1 MENIYSITISP
12 PLGGSPDFVG
22 YMVVNTSV
30 TPNLVTAFYDINE
43 PNNNIFLNDNLGGAD
58 NQFDTTTLLF
68 NTGINIDISTNSV
81 LLNYNS
87 VSGFSGDPTY
97 TILKL
102 SNNNGSNEYSTNSID
117 GLNTSIFSGQN
128 TLSIALISYSPTNVF
143 SNFPFSLNYSN
154 ANFLPIDG
162 DTYQLLDVS
171 QVVLSTFVASNSVT
185 SFVFD
190 NIVLG
195 NINSNTLQLVDTT
208 SLFVVD
214 NQIIINVIP
223 REISF
228 VTNPSVVISSVPF
241 ILDFSDNAVLPINGR
256 TYQLLDG
263 SLNVLSSFDASNS
276 AVVFEFENVILSN
289 TTNTNISKT
298 LYIKDF
304 STSSTLY
311 TIQVTV
317 EQVVID
323 YTPKT
328 ANSGISFGL
337 TYSNNS
343 MIPIIG
349 HTYNLIDISTNNI
362 LSTFN
367 PSQQVNNYSFYG
379 IIINNTDVN
388 TITKTLKVFDVT
400 TNSII
405 DTCIIIINPSS
416 INQNGN
422 FITLSGTTGYANW
435 NMNGQHISRDNEG
448 QGLSNSVSFAASLS
462 NGELSILSQSFTTIP
477 RASYNLSY
485 YIYNSGAN
493 QQPELFQA
501 LWNGNLIQESVIN
514 NSNDI
519 GSNDDVWIKRTF
531 SNLIATGS
539 TTNLQFIGAQDATYF
554 KISNVFVTLQSLPS
568 VVRSQVP
575 CFKEDTKILC
585 FIDNEEKYI
594 PIQNI
599 RKGILVKTLK
609 NGYVPVKL
617 IGKSKLYN
625 SGNRERIKERLYK
638 CVKDKYPTLFED
650 LYITGCHSILVET
663 LTQEQKEKTRE
674 MLTMLY
680 KTEDLFRLM
689 ACLDEKAEPFEEE
702 GLYTIWHL
710 ALDNEDYY
718 MNYGIYA
725 NGLLVETCS
734 QRYLK
739 ELSNMELIE

>member
-1 MENIYSITISP
+1 MILTQTDVLSII
-12 PLGGSPDFVG
+12 
-22 YMVVNTSV
+22 
-30 TPNLVTAFYDINE
+30 
-43 PNNNIFLNDNLGGAD
+43 
-58 NQFDTTTLLF
+58 DTTASTTV
-68 NTGINIDISTNSV
+68 NGNI
-81 LLNYNS
+81 S
-87 VSGFSGDPTY
+87 VS
-97 TILKL
+97 
-102 SNNNGSNEYSTNSID
+102 
-117 GLNTSIFSGQN
+117 
-128 TLSIALISYSPTNVF
+128 
-143 SNFPFSLNYSN
+143 
-154 ANFLPIDG
+154 
-162 DTYQLLDVS
+162 
-171 QVVLSTFVASNSVT
+171 
-185 SFVFD
+185 
-190 NIVLG
+190 
-195 NINSNTLQLVDTT
+195 
-208 SLFVVD
+208 
-214 NQIIINVIP
+214 VIP

-228 VTNPSVVISSVPF
+228 VTNPSVVISGVPF
-241 ILDFSDNAVLPINGR
+241 ILDFSDNAVLPINGD

-276 AVVFEFENVILSN
+276 VAVFEFENVILSN

-298 LYIKDF
+298 LYIKDLF
-304 STSSTLY
+304 TSSTLY

-323 YTPKT
+323 YTPKS

-367 PSQQVNNYSFYG
+367 PSQQVNNYMFYG

-388 TITKTLKVFDVT
+388 TITKTLNVFDVT
-400 TNSII
+400 ANTII
-405 DTCIIIINPSS
+405 DTCTIIINPSS

-422 FITLSGTTGYANW
+422 FITLSGTTGYTNW
-435 NMNGQHISRDNEG
+435 NMNGQNISRGGAG
-448 QGLSNSVSFAASLS
+448 QGLSNSVSFAANLS
-462 NGELSILSQSFTTIP
+462 QGELSILSQSFTTIP

-514 NSNDI
+514 NSNDT
-519 GSNDDVWIKRTF
+519 GSNDGIWIKKTF

-539 TTNLQFIGAQDATYF
+539 TTNIQFIGAQDASSF

-585 FIDNEEKYI
+585 FINNEEKYI

-663 LTQEQKEKTRE
+663 LTREQKEKTRE

-739 ELSNMELIE
+739 ELSNMELVE